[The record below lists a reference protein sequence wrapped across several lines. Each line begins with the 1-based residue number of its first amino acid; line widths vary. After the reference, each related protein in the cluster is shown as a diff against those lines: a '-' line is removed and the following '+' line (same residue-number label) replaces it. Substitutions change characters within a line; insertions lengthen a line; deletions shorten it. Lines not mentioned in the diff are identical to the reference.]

1 MNLKMLPSLPSKLN
15 VYLFHSLTAQ
25 VIIYPSYIAPDPE
38 VRTMSLQQCDSNEIG
53 STLEKDAMHQVN
65 DKACSIKI
73 VKILLQFNTNN
84 NERKM

>member
-1 MNLKMLPSLPSKLN
+1 
-15 VYLFHSLTAQ
+15 
-25 VIIYPSYIAPDPE
+25 
-38 VRTMSLQQCDSNEIG
+38 MSLQQCDSNEIG